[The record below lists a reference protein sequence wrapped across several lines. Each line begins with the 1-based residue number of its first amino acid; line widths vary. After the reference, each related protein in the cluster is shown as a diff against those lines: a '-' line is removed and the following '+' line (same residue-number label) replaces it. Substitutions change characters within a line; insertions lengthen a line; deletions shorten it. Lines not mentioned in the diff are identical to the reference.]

1 MQTKSEILD
10 SAGNIQRRVDYYI
23 KDLELYNNKYKSQLL
38 QKILT
43 QLRNSLHLLQRSL
56 VQRNLLA

>member
-10 SAGNIQRRVDYYI
+10 SAVNIQRVDYYF
-23 KDLELYNNKYKSQLL
+23 KDLELHNNKYKSQLL

-56 VQRNLLA
+56 LQRYLLA

>member
-23 KDLELYNNKYKSQLL
+23 KDLELHNNKYKSQLL